1 MYEKLLEE
9 AFDIE
14 CDLQECNDVVEKL
27 EKIKNVLH
35 CYKEMYRLAKEKQ
48 TSNLFIN
55 QILEAGFQSATSGF
69 HIIKKMTK
77 SDPKILEEFQNECD
91 YFSQAREDNLK
102 DMMYH

>member
-14 CDLQECNDVVEKL
+14 CDLQECNNVVEEL
-27 EKIKNVLH
+27 EKIKSVLH

-55 QILEAGFQSATSGF
+55 QILDAGFQSATSGY
-69 HIIKKMTK
+69 HIIQKMTK
-77 SDPKILEEFQNECD
+77 PNAKILEEFQDECD

-102 DMMYH
+102 NMM

>member
-35 CYKEMYRLAKEKQ
+35 CYKEMYKLAKGKQ

-55 QILEAGFQSATSGF
+55 QILEAGFQSATSGY
-69 HIIKKMTK
+69 HIVQKMTK
-77 SDPKILEEFQNECD
+77 SDLKLLEEFQIECN
-91 YFSQAREDNLK
+91 YFSQAREDILK
-102 DMMYH
+102 DMM

>member
-14 CDLQECNDVVEKL
+14 CDLQECSNVVEEL
-27 EKIKNVLH
+27 EKIKNVIH
-35 CYKEMYRLAKEKQ
+35 CYKEMYKLAKGKQ

-55 QILEAGFQSATSGF
+55 QILDAGFQSATSGY
-69 HIIKKMTK
+69 HIVQKMTK
-77 SDPKILEEFQNECD
+77 DDPKLLEEFQNECK

-102 DMMYH
+102 DMM

>member
-14 CDLQECNDVVEKL
+14 CDLQECKNVVEES
-27 EKIKNVLH
+27 EKIKSVLH

-55 QILEAGFQSATSGF
+55 QILEAGFQSATSGY
-69 HIIKKMTK
+69 HIVQKMTK
-77 SDPKILEEFQNECD
+77 SDPKLLEEFQNECK

-102 DMMYH
+102 NMM